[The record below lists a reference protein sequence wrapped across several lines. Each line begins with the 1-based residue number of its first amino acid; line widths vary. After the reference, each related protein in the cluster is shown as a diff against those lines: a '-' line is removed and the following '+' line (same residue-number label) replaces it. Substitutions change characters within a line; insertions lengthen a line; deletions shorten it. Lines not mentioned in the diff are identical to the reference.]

1 MIFTA
6 ISHKFFH
13 KDSSSHEKLE
23 FLIINVYRLAKI
35 TKEYVRYLFKN
46 NFTALQKWN
55 DMKIRNHQAT
65 LIAVYILKI
74 LILGTIS
81 RNVRLKTISFST

>member
-35 TKEYVRYLFKN
+35 TKEYLRYLSKN
-46 NFTALQKWN
+46 NFTALQK
-55 DMKIRNHQAT
+55 
-65 LIAVYILKI
+65 
-74 LILGTIS
+74 
-81 RNVRLKTISFST
+81 